1 MSYRMFDYLVP
12 NVNFFGPNAISVVG
26 ERCKLL
32 GGKKALLVTDKGLRA
47 IKDGAVDKTLAH
59 LREAGIDVMVWRS
72 FAKSIAISSLPLAAV
87 ARMTAVKASVSR
99 QLTKAISTAMPG
111 LKP

>member
-32 GGKKALLVTDKGLRA
+32 GGKKALLVTDKGKVR
-47 IKDGAVDKTLAH
+47 IS
-59 LREAGIDVMVWRS
+59 RS
-72 FAKSIAISSLPLAAV
+72 FLP
-87 ARMTAVKASVSR
+87 K
-99 QLTKAISTAMPG
+99 LTR
-111 LKP
+111 

>member
-32 GGKKALLVTDKGLRA
+32 GVKSPAGYRQRPAGDKR
-47 IKDGAVDKTLAH
+47 
-59 LREAGIDVMVWRS
+59 WR
-72 FAKSIAISSLPLAAV
+72 
-87 ARMTAVKASVSR
+87 
-99 QLTKAISTAMPG
+99 G
-111 LKP
+111 G

>member
-32 GGKKALLVTDKGLRA
+32 GGKKALLV
-47 IKDGAVDKTLAH
+47 
-59 LREAGIDVMVWRS
+59 
-72 FAKSIAISSLPLAAV
+72 
-87 ARMTAVKASVSR
+87 
-99 QLTKAISTAMPG
+99 
-111 LKP
+111 